1 MELEWQE
8 TTLRK
13 GTKTP
18 KICRDMFITDS
29 RGKWAISTVSNGV
42 MKSREN
48 LSHAEAASL
57 ISKHRLTG
65 ARCRAFNKCYT
76 YRTNKSHQLIEQI
89 LLTTK
94 EEYSNEAR

>member
-29 RGKWAISTVSNGV
+29 RGNWAVSIVNNGV

-48 LSHAEAASL
+48 LSRAEASSL
-57 ISKHRLTG
+57 IREHDLTG
-65 ARCRAFNKCYT
+65 VPSSAFNQCYT
-76 YRTNKSHQLIEQI
+76 YRTNKSNELIGRI
-89 LLTTK
+89 LI
-94 EEYSNEAR
+94 NN